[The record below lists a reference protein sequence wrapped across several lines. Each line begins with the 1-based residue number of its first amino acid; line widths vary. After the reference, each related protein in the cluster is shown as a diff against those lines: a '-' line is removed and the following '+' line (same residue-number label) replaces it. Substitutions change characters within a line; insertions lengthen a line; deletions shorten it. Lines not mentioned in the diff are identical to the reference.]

1 MSMLTSIVAVVRAAA
16 EQFVPGVA
24 RLENA
29 AVAVVDFVKS
39 VRPTLSSDD
48 QVALDAE
55 LPDLLARMNRDVDQ
69 AIRDLRGE

>member
-1 MSMLTSIVAVVRAAA
+1 MSFVSSILAVAKAAA

-29 AVAVVDFVKS
+29 AVAVVDFVKA

-48 QVALDAE
+48 QIALDAE
-55 LPDLLARMNRDVDQ
+55 LPDLLAKMNLHVDE
-69 AIRDLRGE
+69 AIADLRSE